1 MSVTCDPA
9 AEAVTGFLGF
19 NCHEV
24 NPVVS
29 VSNPADLYS
38 ATMPVLELLIIGG
51 AIFALVHAIQRLR
64 RESDP
69 TNLSLWFGS
78 LIYLAITEPPLYFPE
93 WFGLDK
99 IYGFIFAHNEFTVQ
113 FMYDRLPLY
122 IIAFYPAITALAY
135 EIVRTIGVFHR
146 RGPLIGAVCVAF
158 VCQVFYEIFDQLG
171 PQLKWWAWNPD
182 NYQVN
187 HPMLASVP
195 MTSMLLFASVSFGF
209 LTYLIVRWVGVDR
222 PDSRPR
228 SALSV
233 TGRTIAAGLLTP
245 LGMVVAAIPFTV
257 LGGDT
262 PNTTAQAWVLGI
274 ELAVVWL
281 AGAWFLVREARS
293 APSDK
298 PVPLN
303 RFVAIFPAAYLVTF
317 AVLWLASLPEF
328 FVAEDGLTLAGT
340 PIGSGLY
347 VLACFAAASA
357 VLALLYKG
365 RRTEPAQV

>member
-9 AEAVTGFLGF
+9 AEAVTRFLGF
-19 NCHEV
+19 SCHDV

-29 VSNPADLYS
+29 FNNPIDLYS
-38 ATMPVLELLIIGG
+38 WTMPVLEMLIVGG
-51 AIFALVHAIQRLR
+51 AVFALVHAVRRLR

-69 TNLSLWFGS
+69 TNLALWFAS
-78 LIYLAITEPPLYFPE
+78 LIYLAVTEPPLYFPE

-122 IIAFYPAITALAY
+122 IVAFYPAISALAY
-135 EIVRTIGVFHR
+135 EVVRTIGVFRR

-158 VCQVFYEIFDQLG
+158 VCQIFYEIFDQLG

-182 NYQVN
+182 NIVVN
-187 HPMLASVP
+187 RPMLASVP

-209 LTYLIVRWVGVDR
+209 LTYLVVRWVGVDGR
-222 PDSRPR
+222 EGPPR
-228 SALSV
+228 SGLAV
-233 TGRTIAAGLLTP
+233 TGRTIAAGVLTP
-245 LGMVVAAIPFTV
+245 LGMVVAAIPFT
-257 LGGDT
+257 LFGGDS
-262 PNTTAQAWVLGI
+262 PNTTAQAWILGL
-274 ELAVVWL
+274 ELGLVWL
-281 AGAWFLVREARS
+281 AGAWFLIREARS
-293 APSDK
+293 APTDD

-303 RFVAIFPAAYLVTF
+303 LFVVIFPAAYLVTF
-317 AVLWLASLPEF
+317 AALWLASLPEF
-328 FVAEDGLTLAGT
+328 FAAENGLTSAGT

-347 VLACFAAASA
+347 VLACFIAASA

-365 RRTEPAQV
+365 RRSELVQV

>member
-29 VSNPADLYS
+29 LNNPADLYS
-38 ATMPVLELLIIGG
+38 ATMPILELLIIAG
-51 AIFALVHAIQRLR
+51 AIFALVHAIRRLR

-69 TNLSLWFGS
+69 TNLALWFGS
-78 LIYLAITEPPLYFPE
+78 LVYLAVTEPPLYFPE

-122 IIAFYPAITALAY
+122 IVAFYPAITALAY
-135 EIVRTIGVFHR
+135 EIVRVIGVFRR

-171 PQLKWWAWNPD
+171 PQLKWWAWNAD

-209 LTYLIVRWVGVDR
+209 LTYLVVRWVGVDGR
-222 PDSRPR
+222 EGPPR
-228 SALSV
+228 SGLAV
-233 TGRTIAAGLLTP
+233 TGRTIAAGVLTP
-245 LGMVVAAIPFTV
+245 MGMVVAAIPFT
-257 LGGDT
+257 LFGGDS
-262 PNTTAQAWVLGI
+262 PNTTAQARILGL
-274 ELAVVWL
+274 ELGLVWL
-281 AGAWFLVREARS
+281 AGAWFLAREARS
-293 APSDK
+293 APMDE

-303 RFVAIFPAAYLVTF
+303 RFVVIFPAAYLVTF
-317 AVLWLASLPEF
+317 AALWLASLPEF
-328 FVAEDGLTLAGT
+328 FVADNGLTSAGT
-340 PIGSGLY
+340 PIGSRLY
-347 VLACFAAASA
+347 VLACFIAASA

-365 RRTEPAQV
+365 RRSELVQV